1 MVYRELYGTQHSLSN
16 SIVSIITIEIF
27 YNPAIPSSFI
37 ITGNRF
43 SLLVGKKKCA
53 ISLNILITHFIY
65 FILLPFK
72 LIIF

>member
-37 ITGNRF
+37 TTGNRF
-43 SLLVGKKKCA
+43 SLLVGKKNA
-53 ISLNILITHFIY
+53 QLA
-65 FILLPFK
+65 
-72 LIIF
+72 